1 MWLKMASPSG
11 MLQADFTLFKEMC
24 MYLDQSLRE
33 YLNDLSSSQPT
44 PGGGSAAALSGAMGA
59 ALASMVT
66 RLTIGKSGYAEVQEE
81 IEEILQHTEEL
92 RERFQQLMQD
102 DIDAYERLAMSF
114 RLPRGTGEESEARH
128 RTIQVRLHEAAL
140 VPLEVA
146 ERAAELMRFCV
157 RLAEIGNKNVRSD
170 IGAGAALALSAA
182 HGASWMV
189 RVNLRS
195 LKNTQVAEQL
205 QKRLEVALQQ
215 TLAGNEQVIHLVGG
229 AL

>member
-1 MWLKMASPSG
+1 
-11 MLQADFTLFKEMC
+11 

-66 RLTIGKSGYAEVQEE
+66 RLTIGKSGYADVQDE
-81 IEEILQHTEEL
+81 IEDILQKTEEL
-92 RERFQQLMQD
+92 RERFQQLMQE

-114 RLPRGTGEESEARH
+114 RLPKGSAEENEARS
-128 RTIQVRLHEAAL
+128 RVIQIRLQEAAL

-146 ERAAELMRFCV
+146 ERAAELMRFCM
-157 RLAEIGNKNVRSD
+157 RLAQIGNKNVRSD
-170 IGAGAALALSAA
+170 IAAGAALVTSAA
-182 HGASWMV
+182 QGAAWMV

-195 LKNTQVAEQL
+195 LKNQQTVEQL
-205 QKRLEVALQQ
+205 QKRLEEALKAVE
-215 TLAGNEQVIHLVGG
+215 AGHADVVRLVGG
-229 AL
+229 TL

>member
-1 MWLKMASPSG
+1 
-11 MLQADFTLFKEMC
+11 

-66 RLTIGKSGYAEVQEE
+66 RLTIGKSGYADVQDE
-81 IEEILQHTEEL
+81 IEEILQKTEEL
-92 RERFQQLMQD
+92 RERFQQLIQE

-114 RLPRGTGEESEARH
+114 RLPKGSSEENEARS
-128 RTIQVRLHEAAL
+128 RAIQVRLHEAAL

-146 ERAAELMRFCV
+146 ERAAELMHFCV
-157 RLAEIGNKNVRSD
+157 RLAQIGNKNVRSD
-170 IGAGAALALSAA
+170 IAAGAALVMSAA
-182 HGASWMV
+182 QGAAWMV

-195 LKNTQVAEQL
+195 LKNQQLVEQL
-205 QKRLEVALQQ
+205 QGRLEAALQQ
-215 TLAGNEQVIHLVGG
+215 VEAGQSDVARLVGG
-229 AL
+229 TL

>member
-1 MWLKMASPSG
+1 
-11 MLQADFTLFKEMC
+11 

-66 RLTIGKSGYAEVQEE
+66 RLTIGKSGYADVQDE
-81 IEEILQHTEEL
+81 IEDILQKTEEL
-92 RERFQQLMQD
+92 RERFQQLIQED
-102 DIDAYERLAMSF
+102 SDAYERLAMSF
-114 RLPRGTGEESEARH
+114 RLPKGNAEESEARS
-128 RTIQVRLHEAAL
+128 RVIQVRLHEAAL

-157 RLAEIGNKNVRSD
+157 RLAQIGNKNVRSD
-170 IGAGAALALSAA
+170 IAAGAALVVSAA
-182 HGASWMV
+182 QGAAWMV

-195 LKNTQVAEQL
+195 LRNQQLVEQL
-205 QKRLEVALQQ
+205 QGRLETALQQ
-215 TLAGNEQVIHLVGG
+215 VETGHADVVRLVGG

>member
-1 MWLKMASPSG
+1 MSHKTPVPLGYCRQPIATALCKDMY
-11 MLQADFTLFKEMC
+11 

-66 RLTIGKSGYAEVQEE
+66 RLTIGKSGYADVQDE
-81 IEEILQHTEEL
+81 IEDILQKTEEL
-92 RERFQQLMQD
+92 RERFQQLIQE

-114 RLPRGTGEESEARH
+114 RLPKGSAEENEARS
-128 RTIQVRLHEAAL
+128 RVIQVRLHEAAL

-157 RLAEIGNKNVRSD
+157 RLAQIGNKNVRSD
-170 IGAGAALALSAA
+170 IAAGAALVVSAA
-182 HGASWMV
+182 
-189 RVNLRS
+189 
-195 LKNTQVAEQL
+195 
-205 QKRLEVALQQ
+205 
-215 TLAGNEQVIHLVGG
+215 
-229 AL
+229 

>member
-1 MWLKMASPSG
+1 
-11 MLQADFTLFKEMC
+11 

-66 RLTIGKSGYAEVQEE
+66 RLTIGKSGYADVQDE
-81 IEEILQHTEEL
+81 IEDILQKTEEL
-92 RERFQQLMQD
+92 RERFQQLMQE
-102 DIDAYERLAMSF
+102 DIDAYERLSMSF
-114 RLPRGTGEESEARH
+114 RLPKGSAEENEARS
-128 RTIQVRLHEAAL
+128 RAIQVRLHEAAL

-146 ERAAELMRFCV
+146 ERAAELMSFCV
-157 RLAEIGNKNVRSD
+157 RLAQIGNKNVRSD
-170 IGAGAALALSAA
+170 IAAGAALVVSAA
-182 HGASWMV
+182 QGAAWMV

-195 LKNTQVAEQL
+195 LKNQQLVEQL
-205 QKRLEVALQQ
+205 QARLEVALQRVE
-215 TLAGNEQVIHLVGG
+215 AGHTDVVRLVGG

>member
-1 MWLKMASPSG
+1 
-11 MLQADFTLFKEMC
+11 

-66 RLTIGKSGYAEVQEE
+66 RLTIGKSGYADVQDE
-81 IEEILQHTEEL
+81 IEDILQKTEEL
-92 RERFQQLMQD
+92 RERFQQLIQED
-102 DIDAYERLAMSF
+102 SDAYERLAMSF
-114 RLPRGTGEESEARH
+114 RLPKGNAEENEARS
-128 RTIQVRLHEAAL
+128 RVIQVRLHEAAL

-157 RLAEIGNKNVRSD
+157 RLAQIGNKNVRSD
-170 IGAGAALALSAA
+170 IAAGAALVVSAA
-182 HGASWMV
+182 QGAAWMV

-195 LKNTQVAEQL
+195 LRNQQLVEQL
-205 QKRLEVALQQ
+205 QGRLETAL
-215 TLAGNEQVIHLVGG
+215 LQVETGHADVVRLVGG
-229 AL
+229 TL

>member
-1 MWLKMASPSG
+1 
-11 MLQADFTLFKEMC
+11 

-66 RLTIGKSGYAEVQEE
+66 RLTIGKSGYADVQDE
-81 IEEILQHTEEL
+81 IEDILQKTEEL
-92 RERFQQLMQD
+92 RERFQQLIQE

-114 RLPRGTGEESEARH
+114 RLPKGSAEENEARS
-128 RTIQVRLHEAAL
+128 RVIQIRLQEAAL
-140 VPLEVA
+140 VPLEVV

-157 RLAEIGNKNVRSD
+157 RLAQIGNKNVRSD
-170 IGAGAALALSAA
+170 IAAGAALVTSAA
-182 HGASWMV
+182 QGAAWMV

-195 LKNTQVAEQL
+195 LKNQQTVEQL
-205 QKRLEVALQQ
+205 QRRLEEALQVVE
-215 TLAGNEQVIHLVGG
+215 AGHADVVRLVGG
-229 AL
+229 TL

>member
-1 MWLKMASPSG
+1 
-11 MLQADFTLFKEMC
+11 

-66 RLTIGKSGYAEVQEE
+66 RLTIGKSGYTDVQDE
-81 IEEILQHTEEL
+81 IEEILQRTEEL
-92 RERFQQLMQD
+92 RERFQQLMQE

-114 RLPRGTGEESEARH
+114 RLPKGSAEENEART
-128 RTIQVRLHEAAL
+128 RVIQVRLQEAAL

-146 ERAAELMRFCV
+146 ERAAELIGFCV
-157 RLAEIGNKNVRSD
+157 RLAQIGNKNVRSD
-170 IGAGAALALSAA
+170 IAAGAALVLSAA
-182 HGASWMV
+182 QGAAWMV

-195 LKNTQVAEQL
+195 LKNRAVAGQL
-205 QKRLEVALQQ
+205 QTRLEAALHQVI
-215 TLAGNEQVIHLVGG
+215 AGNETVIRLMGEE
-229 AL
+229 A